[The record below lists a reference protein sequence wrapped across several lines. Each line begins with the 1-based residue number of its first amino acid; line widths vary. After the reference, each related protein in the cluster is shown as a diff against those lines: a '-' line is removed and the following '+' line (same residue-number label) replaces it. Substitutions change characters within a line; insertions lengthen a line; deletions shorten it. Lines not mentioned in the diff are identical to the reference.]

1 MSESQTTE
9 LIAVK
14 TLNPVEVFA
23 PGGVD
28 KIIADLEANVRA
40 IKTDISTAKGR
51 AEVKS
56 LAYKVTR
63 SKTALDD
70 LGKTLVAD
78 MKATV
83 AKVDADRRVVRDR
96 LDALAEEVR
105 KPLTDWEDADKRR
118 IGKHEADLDILEGLA
133 VFLTPEPAAAHIQE
147 RLDMLAAYPPRDW
160 QEFTQRATETM
171 ATLKRSLE
179 ASLDLAVRRE
189 AERAELE
196 RLRKESEERARKER
210 EEQIAREAAERAK
223 REAEAE
229 ARAAAE
235 RVEVERRREA
245 EAAAARQREA
255 EEAAAKAEADRKA
268 AEEAA
273 RRAELARQEAE
284 ARADRE
290 RVAAAEQTERDK
302 QEAVARAQE
311 EERRRVAAEEARQ
324 KAEAEARE
332 KDRAHRAKI
341 HGEALA
347 ALTAAGVPEDAA
359 KAAIVAIAKGGVPH
373 VTIRY

>member
-1 MSESQTTE
+1 MSEAQTTE

-28 KIIADLEANVRA
+28 KIIADLEANVRS

-51 AEVKS
+51 ADVKS
-56 LAYKVTR
+56 LAYRVVR
-63 SKTALDD
+63 SKTALDE
-70 LGKTLVAD
+70 LGKNLVAE

-105 KPLTDWEDADKRR
+105 KPLTDWENADKVR
-118 IGKHEADLDILEGLA
+118 IQEHEAALAIIVGWRHGLP
-133 VFLTPEPAAAHIQE
+133 PEPPAVELEA
-147 RLDMLAAYPPRDW
+147 RLASLSALPPRDW
-160 QEFTQRATETM
+160 QEFAQRAAEETN
-171 ATLKRSLE
+171 TTKVFLQTSLE
-179 ASLDLAVRRE
+179 SAVRRE

-196 RLRKESEERARKER
+196 RLRREAEERARKER

-235 RVEVERRREA
+235 RAEAERRREA

-255 EEAAAKAEADRKA
+255 EEAAAKADADRKA
-268 AEEAA
+268 AEERAA
-273 RRAELARQEAE
+273 R
-284 ARADRE
+284 
-290 RVAAAEQTERDK
+290 AEQERLALEHKAKED
-302 QEAVARAQE
+302 VARAEREKHEAIIRAQE
-311 EERRRVAAEEARQ
+311 DERRRAAAEEARQ

-347 ALTAAGVPEDAA
+347 ALTAAGVPEEAA
-359 KAAIVAIAKGGVPH
+359 KAAIVAIAKGSVPH
-373 VTIRY
+373 ITIRY